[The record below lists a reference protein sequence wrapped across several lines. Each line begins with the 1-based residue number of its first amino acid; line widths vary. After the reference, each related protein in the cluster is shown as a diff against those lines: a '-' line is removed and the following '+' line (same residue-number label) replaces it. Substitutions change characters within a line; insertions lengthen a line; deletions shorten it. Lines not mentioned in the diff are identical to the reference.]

1 MIRWDNDLVWVVYPD
16 GSRCWYTGG
25 LGWFVQSNKKQL
37 KKISFKSRRIKPLLQ
52 LYLNIVK
59 HLTLQ
64 YLLSK
69 NNQNCFQYI
78 FQPGFTSYFELA
90 SSVSFSR
97 FLNIFR
103 LGVINSKNIQA
114 CFKDF
119 LNVSMK
125 LGLVTVFETSRS
137 STISWFLLCKKWYAQ
152 TKPCIC
158 HCICQTLTETSQ
170 FKVMI

>member
-1 MIRWDNDLVWVVYPD
+1 MLFFFLVTSCLVVAVQPCMEWIPIKKKKSHSRRVIRWDNDLVWVVYPD

-25 LGWFVQSNKKQL
+25 LGWFPQSNKKQL

-52 LYLNIVK
+52 LYLNVVK

-64 YLLSK
+64 YLPSK

-78 FQPGFTSYFELA
+78 FQPVFTSYFELA

-103 LGVINSKNIQA
+103 LGVINSKN
-114 CFKDF
+114 
-119 LNVSMK
+119 V
-125 LGLVTVFETSRS
+125 
-137 STISWFLLCKKWYAQ
+137 
-152 TKPCIC
+152 
-158 HCICQTLTETSQ
+158 
-170 FKVMI
+170 